1 MTPNITVFFMSRFW
15 GLIRRQI
22 SGGEAEQGRHSSA
35 QGAQGQGQPSPRLI
49 RGGPGN
55 HEDAVDDGADAEAQ
69 GAARAAVS
77 DRGQVGFGIE
87 LDSLWMG
94 VHVIDVPCGKGQN
107 HSHFSTC
114 ISCSEAL
121 GDVLVHS
128 GAAAIATV
136 RLAGKKPHDSAPGWA
151 ARDDSGPCS
160 SGSQGHF
167 PVQRWCYS
175 TALCQGTLGH
185 TCGCR
190 AVLAAGT
197 SRLFWFFIVSKAQTI

>member
-22 SGGEAEQGRHSSA
+22 SRGEAEQGRHSSA
-35 QGAQGQGQPSPRLI
+35 QGAQGQGQPSPGLI

-69 GAARAAVS
+69 GAARAAVG
-77 DRGQVGFGIE
+77 DCGQVGFGIE

-107 HSHFSTC
+107 HSHFSAC
-114 ISCSEAL
+114 ISCSAAL

-136 RLAGKKPHDSAPGWA
+136 RLAGKKPHDSAIRNAIPPTRVGCKGWLRPLQLRLPGTF
-151 ARDDSGPCS
+151 PCPEAVLQHS
-160 SGSQGHF
+160 
-167 PVQRWCYS
+167 P
-175 TALCQGTLGH
+175 LPGH
-185 TCGCR
+185 T
-190 AVLAAGT
+190 GT
-197 SRLFWFFIVSKAQTI
+197 HLWP